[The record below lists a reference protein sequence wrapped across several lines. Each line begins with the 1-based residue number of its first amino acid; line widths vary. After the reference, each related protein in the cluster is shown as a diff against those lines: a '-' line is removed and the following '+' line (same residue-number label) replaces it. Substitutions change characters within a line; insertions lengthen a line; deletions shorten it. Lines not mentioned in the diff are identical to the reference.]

1 MTDDTNIS
9 FIDYIKTHSITK
21 NDNVPSDKKTNTRI
35 GDKSSSIL
43 GRTLSIPD
51 KKNYKL
57 FLKLYAKDI
66 ISKKKKE
73 YFTEKQL
80 KDDGP
85 FLIDL
90 DFRYEP
96 SIRVRQ
102 HNTSQIE
109 DFVGSITEVLKS
121 IYQMDDNTEFK
132 IFVLQKDDVNHVSE
146 KNITKDGIHIIVT
159 LKADRSIQNLLRN
172 KLLPHIDK
180 VFEKLPLTNTASDI
194 YDDGVTAGHVNWQLI
209 GSRKPNN
216 EPYKLSNIYD
226 ISYDEDDDEMCI
238 DELDVEAFDMTDV
251 NNIYKLSARND
262 EHPSLF
268 MKSSFLQEYENFKNK
283 TTRKVSEISNNNVVA
298 ISSSFDGSDRNILLQ
313 ITNEVEMKL
322 YEEQFKNSLNT
333 RDFDILIKEIY
344 EYVMALPEQYYGNNS
359 YNKWIRVCW
368 MLCNALPRRDDYVF
382 HRERLL
388 FVWILFSSQS
398 SSFAYSSIPDLIM
411 RWDDGISRLQTIDN
425 ALTFRSLTFWVRE
438 DNPTKYNEIHSKTLE
453 HFVNQTIYGITGGRR
468 VLNERE
474 RIGDEVYSELLYQLH
489 KDNYV
494 CVSVSN
500 NKWYKYCNGKW
511 SLDDSGVSLHRKIN
525 KLKKIFMNKITE
537 VRITNPNENEDDENS
552 SVIQIHKRLNSIVNL
567 LGDQSFR
574 DKIFKGSKILFYDE
588 AFIQKLDTNKDLVAF
603 ENGVI
608 DIVSGVFRKGRPDD
622 FVSLS
627 TNINYIPE
635 FNDNHSQI
643 ISSINRFLHELYP
656 EQDLYD
662 YMWEHLASM
671 MTGHN
676 KQQNA
681 HFYLGVG
688 ANGKSALIELMALAL
703 GDYYQTIPTSL
714 LTDRRVKIGGTAP
727 ELVKLKG
734 KRLAIVQEP
743 QKDDILNEG
752 VFKQLTSANDDI
764 QARGLYVA
772 EPISFK
778 AQFKLVVA
786 TNYLLTINATDN
798 GTWRRIAVVQHK
810 SVFTDNPVQG
820 DKEKPYQFKVDRE
833 MGEKFKLWKE
843 VFASMLVKKAIQTK
857 GDVQSCSQVTERSK
871 EYQESQDCISE
882 FIQEKIRQTNEKGAK
897 LSKQELSSEFS
908 IWYSSIYGR
917 GGPAAKEL
925 YDRFNNKYGNAKNS
939 MWYNIRIVYGQETD
953 SDDDSDDDI
962 EGDESA
968 FLT

>member
-1 MTDDTNIS
+1 MC
-9 FIDYIKTHSITK
+9 FI
-21 NDNVPSDKKTNTRI
+21 
-35 GDKSSSIL
+35 
-43 GRTLSIPD
+43 
-51 KKNYKL
+51 
-57 FLKLYAKDI
+57 
-66 ISKKKKE
+66 
-73 YFTEKQL
+73 EK
-80 KDDGP
+80 
-85 FLIDL
+85 
-90 DFRYEP
+90 
-96 SIRVRQ
+96 
-102 HNTSQIE
+102 
-109 DFVGSITEVLKS
+109 
-121 IYQMDDNTEFK
+121 
-132 IFVLQKDDVNHVSE
+132 
-146 KNITKDGIHIIVT
+146 
-159 LKADRSIQNLLRN
+159 
-172 KLLPHIDK
+172 
-180 VFEKLPLTNTASDI
+180 
-194 YDDGVTAGHVNWQLI
+194 
-209 GSRKPNN
+209 
-216 EPYKLSNIYD
+216 
-226 ISYDEDDDEMCI
+226 
-238 DELDVEAFDMTDV
+238 
-251 NNIYKLSARND
+251 
-262 EHPSLF
+262 
-268 MKSSFLQEYENFKNK
+268 
-283 TTRKVSEISNNNVVA
+283 
-298 ISSSFDGSDRNILLQ
+298 
-313 ITNEVEMKL
+313 
-322 YEEQFKNSLNT
+322 
-333 RDFDILIKEIY
+333 
-344 EYVMALPEQYYGNNS
+344 
-359 YNKWIRVCW
+359 
-368 MLCNALPRRDDYVF
+368 
-382 HRERLL
+382 RLL

-537 VRITNPNENEDDENS
+537 VRITNPDENEEDENS

-635 FNDNHSQI
+635 FNDNHSEI
-643 ISSINRFLHELYP
+643 ISSIKRFLHELYP

-857 GDVQSCSQVTERSK
+857 GDVQSC
-871 EYQESQDCISE
+871 
-882 FIQEKIRQTNEKGAK
+882 F
-897 LSKQELSSEFS
+897 SSH
-908 IWYSSIYGR
+908 R
-917 GGPAAKEL
+917 K
-925 YDRFNNKYGNAKNS
+925 K
-939 MWYNIRIVYGQETD
+939 
-953 SDDDSDDDI
+953 
-962 EGDESA
+962 
-968 FLT
+968 